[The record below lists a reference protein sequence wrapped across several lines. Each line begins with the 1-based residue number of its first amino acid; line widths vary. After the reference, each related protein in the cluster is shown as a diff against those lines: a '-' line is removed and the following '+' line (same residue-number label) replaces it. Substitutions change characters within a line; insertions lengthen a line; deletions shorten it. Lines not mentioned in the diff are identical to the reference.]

1 MLPKYKQEQKE
12 SGSKKKELSL
22 VQEDEME
29 QSENNAINDDMLYEL
44 LIDNI
49 MKVKENLGNRRD
61 FPFPDDDKLVRI

>member
-1 MLPKYKQEQKE
+1 
-12 SGSKKKELSL
+12 
-22 VQEDEME
+22 ME